1 MDWIIPAIV
10 GWCGTG
16 WPWRFP
22 CPSGGGGTGPD
33 DPWPPTCPMCGLI
46 TKIAGA
52 ILAVIIVN
60 VLAGNEL
67 INGLAAVTV
76 VSLAAGKVGGDIV
89 NALGGMAFR
98 KSA

>member
-22 CPSGGGGTGPD
+22 FPSGGGGTGPD
-33 DPWPPTCPMCGLI
+33 DPWPPNCPMCGLI

-67 INGLAAVTV
+67 INGLAAMTV

>member
-22 CPSGGGGTGPD
+22 FPSGGGGTGPD
-33 DPWPPTCPMCGLI
+33 DSWPPNCPMCGLI

>member
-1 MDWIIPAIV
+1 
-10 GWCGTG
+10 
-16 WPWRFP
+16 
-22 CPSGGGGTGPD
+22 
-33 DPWPPTCPMCGLI
+33 MCGLI